1 MNKAILRIQTRA
13 NTPFHQRGMLTTFTG
28 VMILVL
34 LTLMMFF
41 AIRVGVF
48 EQRVSAN
55 DSRQKLA
62 FHTAESGIAYAKE
75 FFLANSVLITK
86 NEEDFLGDG
95 SDGWFFGDSRWELC
109 PAGIDA
115 DESHPCNARAVIN
128 PQTEKMYFYNVD
140 ENSFLPIQPNDVL
153 PGDTEKVEV
162 QALLCVL
169 EMVNDDE
176 IPVKGCSELDVPQF
190 AGDPSGNYFMLTVL
204 ARGGADCVG
213 NDSVKEDC
221 NAMAMISEQV
231 SNFGATGGGNSPD
244 VPLTT
249 KSSFPPIGTAE
260 IVPNPNAGGI
270 GVPVSV
276 WMNDNESC
284 SSGEVAELHLGSWST
299 CEMHEWYGVDKKPDD
314 MACSGNCICSEA
326 ESISSKKHNSTEGM
340 GIDLVV
346 DEEFPCDLFQFY
358 FGVPSTNYEVVK
370 STSQIISDCDSLD
383 ESSFGVYWVTG
394 PECYVNSNTVIGSKN
409 SPVLLISAAGITRF
423 AGGANFF
430 GVLFV
435 TDVEDPNAEL
445 QALGT
450 NTVYGSVINDATLGN
465 LGATFQVVW
474 AEDVS
479 EKAGNG
485 GGLGNVLG
493 GWSDFHQDW
502 E

>member
-1 MNKAILRIQTRA
+1 
-13 NTPFHQRGMLTTFTG
+13 
-28 VMILVL
+28 
-34 LTLMMFF
+34 
-41 AIRVGVF
+41 VGVF

-86 NEEDFLGDG
+86 NEESFLADG
-95 SDGWFFGDSRWELC
+95 SDGWFFSGRWTLC

-115 DESHPCNARAVIN
+115 DESHPCNARSVIN

-140 ENSFLPIQPNDVL
+140 GNSFLPIQPNNVL

-213 NDSVKEDC
+213 NGAVKDDC
-221 NAMAMISEQV
+221 NAVAMISEQV
-231 SNFGATGGGNSPD
+231 SNFGATGGGNSPQ

-249 KSSFPPIGTAE
+249 KSSFPPAGTAE
-260 IVPNPNAGGI
+260 VVPNPNAGGV

-276 WMNDNESC
+276 WMNDNDSC
-284 SSGEVAELHLGSWST
+284 ANGVVADPSSGSWAT

-314 MACSGNCICSEA
+314 MACSGLCTCTEA
-326 ESISSKKHNSTEGM
+326 ESISFTDANTNIL
-340 GIDLVV
+340 GIDLVS
-346 DEEFPCDLFQFY
+346 DEDFPCDLFQFY
-358 FGVPSTNYEVVK
+358 FGVLSTNYEVVK
-370 STSQIISDCDSLD
+370 STSQIITDCDSLD

-394 PECYVNSNTVIGSKN
+394 SDCRINANTVIGSAK
-409 SPVLLISAAGITRF
+409 SPVLLISAATTTTF
-423 AGGANFF
+423 NGGAKLF
-430 GVLFV
+430 GVLGRGAFV
-435 TDVEDPNAEL
+435 TWH
-445 QALGT
+445 QH
-450 NTVYGSVINDATLGN
+450 
-465 LGATFQVVW
+465 
-474 AEDVS
+474 
-479 EKAGNG
+479 
-485 GGLGNVLG
+485 GLRFGY
-493 GWSDFHQDW
+493 Q
-502 E
+502 